1 MPLESLTFGC
11 RLNTSESVVMAERAA
26 AAGVTDALLV
36 NTCAVTAEA
45 VRQARQAI
53 RRARREAPGR
63 KIVVAGCA
71 AQIEPQ
77 SFASMPEVDLVLGNR
92 EKLVAESYGALWK
105 DRPPVLA
112 GDISAVREA
121 IPAQLGNPGS
131 TRAFVAVQN
140 GCDHRCTFCVIP
152 LWPRPVALCADGR
165 GSR

>member
-131 TRAFVAVQN
+131 DACLRRGAERLRPSLHLLRHTA
-140 GCDHRCTFCVIP
+140 
-152 LWPRPVALCADGR
+152 WPRPVALCAGGC
-165 GSR
+165 GSL